1 MTRRGTVLL
10 LGATGFIGNHL
21 RHALLHAGYEVV
33 CGARAGAVVPRCRV
47 MEVDFTRDH
56 AVADWRPRLVGIDVV
71 INAVGI
77 LRESRR
83 VTFEALHVDAPA
95 ALFHACAEAG
105 VRKVVQISAL
115 GADAH
120 AQSRYH
126 ISKKRGD
133 DALAALAMPW
143 VIVQPSLVFGA
154 GGASAALFTR
164 LASLPLVPLPGD
176 GLQRVQ
182 PIHVDDLAAAIV
194 ELIATDAYDGRR
206 VSAVGPR
213 AVTLR
218 EFLGV
223 LRAAMGLPNARFLP
237 VPMPLVRRAAHAGDR
252 LPRMLL
258 DSESLGMLVR
268 GNVDSAADITAVLRR
283 APRAIETFV
292 AREDARAAANEARL
306 GWLLPLLRFAVA
318 VVWIAT
324 GIVSLGVYP
333 VADSYA
339 LLAQV
344 GLTGSAAAFALYGA
358 AVLDLA
364 FGIGILVLRDRRWLW
379 RAQMAL
385 IAGYSVIIAI
395 WLPEQWLHPY
405 GPMTKN
411 LPMLAAILLLHEFE
425 EAGSAMRPKRRV
437 E

>member
-10 LGATGFIGNHL
+10 LGATGFIGDHL
-21 RHALLHAGYEVV
+21 RRALMHAGYEVV
-33 CGARAGAVVPRCRV
+33 CGVRAGSVVPGCRLV
-47 MEVDFTRDH
+47 EIDYTHDH
-56 AVADWRPRLVGIDVV
+56 AVDDWRARLAGIDFV

-77 LRESRR
+77 LRESGG

-95 ALFHACAEAG
+95 ALFRACAEAG
-105 VRKVVQISAL
+105 MRKVIQISAL

-120 AQSRYH
+120 AQSGYH
-126 ISKKRGD
+126 TSKKRGD
-133 DALAALAMPW
+133 DALAALTMPW

-176 GLQRVQ
+176 GGQRVQ
-182 PIHVDDLAAAIV
+182 PIHVDDLAEAIV
-194 ELIATDAYDGRR
+194 NLIETDAYDGRR
-206 VSAVGPR
+206 LAAVGPR
-213 AVTLR
+213 EVTLR
-218 EFLGV
+218 ECLVV
-223 LRAAMGLPNARFLP
+223 LRAAMGLPKARFVQ
-237 VPMPLVRRAAHAGDR
+237 VPMPLVRSAAHAGDR
-252 LPRMLL
+252 VPRMLL
-258 DSESLGMLVR
+258 DSESLGMLLR
-268 GNVDSAADITAVLRR
+268 GNVDSAADITAVLGR

-292 AREDARAAANEARL
+292 APEHARAAANAARL
-306 GWLLPLLRFAVA
+306 DWLLPLLRFAVA

-333 VADSYA
+333 LADSYA

-344 GLTGSAAAFALYGA
+344 GLTGGAAALALYGA
-358 AVLDLA
+358 AALDLA
-364 FGIGILVLRDRRWLW
+364 FGVGILVLRDRRWLW

-385 IAGYSVIIAI
+385 IAGYSAIIAI
-395 WLPEQWLHPY
+395 WLPEQWLHPF

-425 EAGSAMRPKRRV
+425 NAGARKLPRQK
-437 E
+437 